1 MCYCEH
7 NANTTSTS
15 IFDKEDNTCYEYQY
29 DMFLGVALTNSVAIL
44 VTVVN
49 IVIRTINIKLIGI
62 IGFATKS

>member
-1 MCYCEH
+1 
-7 NANTTSTS
+7 
-15 IFDKEDNTCYEYQY
+15 
-29 DMFLGVALTNSVAIL
+29 MFVGLALTNSVAIL